1 MRLALRVGLALLL
14 LLALAVGAL
23 VVALPRLASSDA
35 VRARITE
42 AAREAT
48 GREVT
53 FAALSFGLFPPRLV
67 VTRPSVAGSAPG
79 APAALQAERIGL
91 RLSLLPLLA
100 REVVVDSVVLEGVRL
115 RLVRTRDGVEL
126 PLARPTRA
134 ARGGASTEAPRPPGP
149 GAGAAEP
156 VGGSGFGF
164 AVGALELRGSAFVLE
179 DRSVQPPV
187 TWELTDLEGRARGRS
202 LEDPIELELSGRLA
216 SGGGLE
222 LRGRAKLDGSADLEL
237 ELAGV
242 ALAPAASYAGR
253 QARIGAGA
261 VSGRVQTSGDLAS
274 PSAVTADLVVTDADL
289 EVEEVAFQGRLAVEA
304 KLAVGE
310 TGLGGPFEIDATQA
324 RLRYGGFFEKPP
336 GTEATATG
344 RLVPAPGGLDVRDWH
359 LKIRNFEAETQLRM
373 GARTRLELDARP
385 FDLGGWGELVP
396 ALAPYE
402 PAGELALE
410 RVAVE
415 TPPLELGGRVLL
427 RGLRLRPGA
436 GDRVEPVTLD
446 GALVAEGT
454 RLQSSG
460 LVAKAGGETVELEV
474 ELTDLAAAP
483 RYRVR
488 ARTAN
493 AEIAALLASLT
504 GQKGTLEGPLTANV
518 DLAGPLGGEADPL
531 RAVTGRARIDVGK
544 GRLAGVSLLR
554 GVVDRLG
561 AFAEVAALAGAG
573 RGGKALEPFYRD
585 EFESIA
591 GSFELG
597 GGLARTEDL
606 RLVYRDYAVDLR
618 GVYGLLDESLDFT
631 GKLTVG
637 RALDAA
643 LAGGAP
649 APGGADAS
657 SAAPKVIPLA
667 RVRGTLGSP
676 RVELTREAALALAG
690 GLTSGPRR
698 DRLERKIDDRL
709 GEGRG
714 KEVIDAL
721 EGLLGGREP

>member
-1 MRLALRVGLALLL
+1 MRLALRVGLVLLL

-35 VRARITE
+35 VRARIAE

-67 VTRPSVAGSAPG
+67 VTQPSVAGAAPG
-79 APAALQAERIGL
+79 APAALEAERIDL

-100 REVVVDSVVLEGVRL
+100 RAVVVDSVVLEGVRL
-115 RLVRTRDGVEL
+115 RLVRTRDGIEL
-126 PLARPTRA
+126 PLARPTPA
-134 ARGGASTEAPRPPGP
+134 PQTGASTEGSAAGTTT
-149 GAGAAEP
+149 GTGAADAEP
-156 VGGSGFGF
+156 AGGSGFGF

-179 DRSVQPPV
+179 DRSVAPPV
-187 TWELTDLEGRARGRS
+187 TWELTDVEGRARGRS
-202 LEDPIELELSGRLA
+202 LEDPIELELSGWLA
-216 SGGGLE
+216 SGGRLE

-237 ELAGV
+237 ELAEV

-261 VSGRVQTSGDLAS
+261 VSGKVQTSGDLSS

-289 EVEEVAFQGRLAVEA
+289 EVEDVAFQGRFTVEA
-304 KLAVGE
+304 KLAGSE
-310 TGLGGPFEIDATQA
+310 AGLGGPFEIDATQA

-410 RVAVE
+410 RVTVQ
-415 TPPLELGGRVLL
+415 TPPLDLGGRVLL

-460 LVAKAGGETVELEV
+460 LVAKAGGETVQLEL
-474 ELTDLAAAP
+474 ELTDLAGAP

-488 ARTAN
+488 ASTAN
-493 AEIAALLASLT
+493 AEIAALLGSLT
-504 GQKGTLEGPLTANV
+504 GQKGTLEGPLTANA
-518 DLAGPLGGEADPL
+518 DLAGPLGGEEDPL

-561 AFAEVAALAGAG
+561 AFAEVAALA

-585 EFESIA
+585 EFESIT
-591 GSFELG
+591 GSFDLG

-643 LAGGAP
+643 LAGQAP
-649 APGGADAS
+649 APGGADGS
-657 SAAPKVIPLA
+657 PAAPKVIPLA
-667 RVRGTLGSP
+667 RVRGTLDSP

>member
-1 MRLALRVGLALLL
+1 
-14 LLALAVGAL
+14 
-23 VVALPRLASSDA
+23 
-35 VRARITE
+35 
-42 AAREAT
+42 
-48 GREVT
+48 
-53 FAALSFGLFPPRLV
+53 
-67 VTRPSVAGSAPG
+67 
-79 APAALQAERIGL
+79 
-91 RLSLLPLLA
+91 
-100 REVVVDSVVLEGVRL
+100 
-115 RLVRTRDGVEL
+115 
-126 PLARPTRA
+126 
-134 ARGGASTEAPRPPGP
+134 
-149 GAGAAEP
+149 
-156 VGGSGFGF
+156 
-164 AVGALELRGSAFVLE
+164 
-179 DRSVQPPV
+179 
-187 TWELTDLEGRARGRS
+187 
-202 LEDPIELELSGRLA
+202 
-216 SGGGLE
+216 
-222 LRGRAKLDGSADLEL
+222 
-237 ELAGV
+237 
-242 ALAPAASYAGR
+242 
-253 QARIGAGA
+253 
-261 VSGRVQTSGDLAS
+261 
-274 PSAVTADLVVTDADL
+274 
-289 EVEEVAFQGRLAVEA
+289 VEA
-304 KLAVGE
+304 KLAGSE
-310 TGLGGPFEIDATQA
+310 AGLGGPFEIDATQA

-410 RVAVE
+410 RVTVQ
-415 TPPLELGGRVLL
+415 TPPLDLGGRVLL

-460 LVAKAGGETVELEV
+460 LVAKAGGETVQLEL
-474 ELTDLAAAP
+474 ELTDLAGAP

-488 ARTAN
+488 ASTAN
-493 AEIAALLASLT
+493 AEIAALLGSLT
-504 GQKGTLEGPLTANV
+504 GQKGTLEGPLTANA
-518 DLAGPLGGEADPL
+518 DLAGPLGGEEDPL

-561 AFAEVAALAGAG
+561 AFAEVAALA

-585 EFESIA
+585 EFESIT
-591 GSFELG
+591 GSFDLG

-643 LAGGAP
+643 LAGQAP
-649 APGGADAS
+649 APGGADGS
-657 SAAPKVIPLA
+657 PAAPKVIPLA
-667 RVRGTLGSP
+667 RVRGTLDSP